1 MNTHATRR
9 ITTLVLVLLLVACGQ
24 PGRYVPANGDIVFH
38 TSRSTQ
44 SAMIQQVTHS
54 PYSHMGIV
62 HLINN
67 EAYVFEAVEP
77 VRSTSLSD
85 WIARGA
91 GQHYVAMRLKDADKL
106 LTPDAMGRMEQ
117 VAERFRGKHY
127 DARFAWS
134 DDQLYCSELVWK
146 IYKRALDIEIGTPQA
161 LADLDLSDPAVAAE
175 LRRRWHGS
183 PSLQQ
188 TVISPEAIFQSPLL
202 VQIYQR

>member
-1 MNTHATRR
+1 
-9 ITTLVLVLLLVACGQ
+9 
-24 PGRYVPANGDIVFH
+24 
-38 TSRSTQ
+38 
-44 SAMIQQVTHS
+44 
-54 PYSHMGIV
+54 
-62 HLINN
+62 
-67 EAYVFEAVEP
+67 
-77 VRSTSLSD
+77 
-85 WIARGA
+85 
-91 GQHYVAMRLKDADKL
+91 MRLKDADKL

-146 IYKRALDIEIGTPQA
+146 IYKRALDIEIGMPQA

-183 PSLQQ
+183 PPLQQ

-202 VQIYQR
+202 VQVYQQ